1 MRNKLTFKI
10 PFSGFEGTN
19 FINCFASTYMF
30 LEDIAIGNSD
40 YDCKQLGADRVGGM
54 R

>member
-1 MRNKLTFKI
+1 MEKC
-10 PFSGFEGTN
+10 GFEGTN